1 MNLQAELLD
10 YGKTRIDQLL
20 GNQPTAETISRD
32 IATYLRRIETTSDL
46 LEAVSL
52 FAAIEEAG
60 RVLRGDRP
68 STPVQ
73 PPIEGVKE

>member
-32 IATYLRRIETTSDL
+32 IATYLRRIETTADL

-52 FAAIEEAG
+52 FAAIDEAG
-60 RVLRGDRP
+60 RALRGDR
-68 STPVQ
+68 SMEPVQ
-73 PPIEGVKE
+73 PPIEGVEE

>member
-1 MNLQAELLD
+1 MNLQAELLE

-32 IATYLRRIETTSDL
+32 IASYLRRIETTADL

-52 FAAIEEAG
+52 FAAVEEAG
-60 RVLRGDRP
+60 RVLRGDR
-68 STPVQ
+68 STEPVQ
-73 PPIEGVKE
+73 QPIEGVKE